1 MAYFDLENYYRM
13 LFSLQQFHHWNMTM
27 VEEWTPV
34 DREIYVHMLSEHIEE
49 EKTKQKQ
56 N

>member
-1 MAYFDLENYYRM
+1 MAYFDLESYYRM
-13 LFSLQQFHHWNMTM
+13 LFSLQQFHKWNIPM

-34 DREIYVHMLSEHIEE
+34 DREIFVHMLSEHIEE
-49 EKTKQKQ
+49 EKAKQKQ